1 MRRVKG
7 QLSGGQTSCGRT
19 GLSSAMKMLQYL
31 QKYLSLD
38 TQYSDILRAGSG
50 WKRSR
55 CAEGEQQRDAVG
67 TVEGYDD

>member
-1 MRRVKG
+1 
-7 QLSGGQTSCGRT
+7 
-19 GLSSAMKMLQYL
+19 MKMLQYL